1 MAYNFV
7 KCNHVT
13 WDVLEQ
19 TVQLR
24 SSSSSVLWNREQ
36 KFGRMLF
43 AGLEKKSSL
52 KVMLQFLQVQ
62 VKFQKSTCVLLTQAT
77 FYFADIPLYN
87 LSLFGIP
94 RSSRLNRTFP
104 VTNPSSYRVHHS
116 GWQKGALLG
125 FPSSPHKGRMKE
137 EEATWPALVKC
148 AFRSPSLPEPGIP
161 PPKKASKPQCYSWL
175 SWVSLTQLLKP
186 FHL

>member
-1 MAYNFV
+1 MAYNFA

-36 KFGRMLF
+36 KFGRVLF

-94 RSSRLNRTFP
+94 RSSGLNRTFP

-137 EEATWPALVKC
+137 EEGTGQMC
-148 AFRSPSLPEPGIP
+148 IQEPLS
-161 PPKKASKPQCYSWL
+161 AWTRYSTTQESIQTTML
-175 SWVSLTQLLKP
+175 QLTELGLTDAIAEAISSIKS
-186 FHL
+186 